1 MKLPTLPA
9 MGFGCSPFRAGGL
22 RVDLA
27 AAVRAALAAGY
38 RLFDLAELYGNERAV
53 GESLGSPQAPPRPEL
68 FLVGKV
74 WRTNFRPAALRD
86 ACESSLRRLA
96 CDAFDL
102 YLLHAPEAWRHR
114 GPLSEPA
121 AVGWEEFERRAV
133 PRDAQGNLELDDV
146 PLAETWEAMQDLAR
160 RGLAGEI
167 GVSNFTPAQIA
178 ELGPP
183 LAALPALPV
192 ANQIEHSPYRP
203 NPATVDWCARQGIRL
218 MAHSPLSA
226 HGLLAEPVLS
236 RLAASHRRSPAQ
248 IVLRW
253 NVQRGLAPLPS
264 STDPGHI
271 VENLGALDFELDT
284 AAMAAMAALDSL
296 ADARERALQT
306 QQPAS

>member
-1 MKLPTLPA
+1 VKLPGLPPV
-9 MGFGCSPFRAGGL
+9 GFGCSPFRAAG

-27 AAVRAALAAGY
+27 SAVGVAVALGY

-53 GESLGSPQAPPRPEL
+53 GEALGSPRAPARREL

-74 WRTNFRPAALRD
+74 WRTNFRPAALRE
-86 ACESSLRRLA
+86 ACESSLRRLG

-121 AVGWEEFERRAV
+121 EVGWEEHERRAL
-133 PRDAQGNLELDDV
+133 PRDAQGNPETDDV
-146 PLAETWEAMQDLAR
+146 PLAETWGAMLDLVG
-160 RGLAGEI
+160 RGLAGGA
-167 GVSNFTPAQIA
+167 GVSNFSPAQIA

-183 LAALPALPV
+183 LPA

-203 NPATVDWCARQGIRL
+203 NAALVDGCVRQGIRL

-226 HGLLAEPVLS
+226 AGLLSDPLLAA
-236 RLAASHRRSPAQ
+236 LAASHRRSPAQ

-253 NVQRGLAPLPS
+253 NLERGLVPLPS
-264 STDPGHI
+264 STDPRHI
-271 VENLGALDFELDT
+271 AENLRALDFELDSG
-284 AAMAAMAALDSL
+284 AMAAIDSL
-296 ADARERALQT
+296 ASGR
-306 QQPAS
+306 

>member
-9 MGFGCSPFRAGGL
+9 MGFGCSPFRAGGR

-27 AAVRAALAAGY
+27 GAVRAAVAAGF

-53 GESLGSPQAPPRPEL
+53 GEALRSPQAPPRPEL

-86 ACESSLRRLA
+86 ACESSLRRLG

-121 AVGWEEFERRAV
+121 AAGWEEFERRAA
-133 PRDAQGNLELDDV
+133 PRDAQGNPELDDV
-146 PLAETWEAMQDLAR
+146 PLAETWDAMLDLAR

-167 GVSNFTPAQIA
+167 GVSNFSPAQIA
-178 ELGPP
+178 
-183 LAALPALPV
+183 ALPRLPA

-203 NPATVDWCARQGIRL
+203 NAGIVDGCNRLGIRL

-226 HGLLAEPVLS
+226 GGLLAEPLLS
-236 RLAASHRRSPAQ
+236 ALAASHRRSPAQ

-264 STDPGHI
+264 STDPVHI
-271 VENLGALDFELDT
+271 AENLRALDFELDA
-284 AAMAAMAALDSL
+284 AAMAAVDSLGLRTLDS
-296 ADARERALQT
+296 RR
-306 QQPAS
+306 

>member
-1 MKLPTLPA
+1 MNLPP
-9 MGFGCSPFRAGGL
+9 MGFGCSPFRAGGR

-27 AAVRAALAAGY
+27 GAVRTAVAAGY

-53 GESLGSPQAPPRPEL
+53 GEALGSPEAPPRPEL
-68 FLVGKV
+68 FLVGKA
-74 WRTNFRPAALRD
+74 WRTNFRPAALWD
-86 ACESSLRRLA
+86 ACESSLRRLG

-121 AVGWEEFERRAV
+121 AVGWEEFERRAA
-133 PRDAQGNLELDDV
+133 PRDAQGNPELDDV
-146 PLAETWEAMQDLAR
+146 PPAETWEAMQELVR

-167 GVSNFTPAQIA
+167 GVSNFTAAQIA
-178 ELGPP
+178 ELGPR
-183 LAALPALPV
+183 LPA

-203 NPATVDWCARQGIRL
+203 NAEAVDWCGRQGIRL

-226 HGLLAEPVLS
+226 PGLLAEPLLLKMS
-236 RLAASHRRSPAQ
+236 AMSAAHRRSPAQ

-253 NVQRGLAPLPS
+253 NLQRGLAPLPS
-264 STDPGHI
+264 STDPVHI
-271 VENLGALDFELDT
+271 TENLRALDFELD
-284 AAMAAMAALDSL
+284 AGAMAVLDSL
-296 ADARERALQT
+296 ADARERALHA